1 MLMKTMTQL
10 LGVWGVLAMLFIG
23 CNSGQEQ
30 PASDDK
36 AATDAP
42 EVFQYAS
49 EMGGA
54 WRLVSCVKG
63 KESVLSDCDKSAI
76 WTFTEELAEPLGD
89 GTEMFLLTVTNT
101 APNCDMGLYEAKWRD
116 MRDGTAFISKAKVGG
131 FGGVTMSGMFQVQEL
146 GAKRMELIVQDAI
159 FVFER

>member
-1 MLMKTMTQL
+1 MNKILISMSL
-10 LGVWGVLAMLFIG
+10 AVALSVLGMG
-23 CNSGQEQ
+23 CSNTAEKPDATAQDAQEQ
-30 PASDDK
+30 E
-36 AATDAP
+36 P

-54 WRLVSCVKG
+54 WRLVSCDKG
-63 KESVLSDCDKSAI
+63 KASVLSDCDKSAI

-89 GTEMFLLTVTNT
+89 GTEVFLLTVTNT
-101 APNCDMGLYEAKWRD
+101 APNCDMSVYEAKWRD

-146 GAKRMELIVQDAI
+146 GAKRMELIVQDAV